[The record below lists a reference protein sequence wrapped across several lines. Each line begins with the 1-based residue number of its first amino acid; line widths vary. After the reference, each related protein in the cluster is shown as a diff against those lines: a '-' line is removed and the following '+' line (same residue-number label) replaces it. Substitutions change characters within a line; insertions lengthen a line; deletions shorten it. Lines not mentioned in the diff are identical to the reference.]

1 MQAMAGGDLGP
12 REEQREGEVRR
23 PLSGKLQHSASN
35 GCASPRSDLR
45 GKASAIT
52 CKQFS
57 SSTTVLWPDERFS
70 KWDLELSHTSLPLLH
85 SPIPQRQKDF
95 YLHPAL
101 KKKIHKPS
109 CLKKESPFPSLC

>member
-23 PLSGKLQHSASN
+23 PLSGKLKHSASN
-35 GCASPRSDLR
+35 CCASPRSDLR

-101 KKKIHKPS
+101 KKKNP
-109 CLKKESPFPSLC
+109 